1 MKKPV
6 VCYITKDGRHY
17 LSHYHYDKQ
26 KAQEEVNWLNT
37 AKPTAYEY
45 EKNID
50 WNNII
55 RFYVDEQEEMY

>member
-26 KAQEEVNWLNT
+26 KAQE
-37 AKPTAYEY
+37 
-45 EKNID
+45 
-50 WNNII
+50 
-55 RFYVDEQEEMY
+55 RS